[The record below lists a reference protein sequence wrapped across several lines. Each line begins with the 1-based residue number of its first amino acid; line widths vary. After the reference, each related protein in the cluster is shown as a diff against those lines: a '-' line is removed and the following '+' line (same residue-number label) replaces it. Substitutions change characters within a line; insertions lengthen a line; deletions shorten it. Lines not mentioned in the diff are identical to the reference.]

1 MIVPVA
7 AMKRVLVTGAGS
19 FSARHLLPLLAS
31 LAGAPEVFATDARAA
46 GPRGMLET
54 VPDII
59 PGAAP
64 VAPPFRPAD
73 LTDSSAARMLIEW
86 ARPDTVFHLAGV
98 SATDAATCF
107 AVNLGGTKHLLEAC
121 MGSAH
126 VPAVLLVSSASVYG
140 LTAPEESPVGERTPL
155 RPLTPYGA
163 SKAAAELFALTLHRR
178 GELNVAVARPFNLI
192 GPGLRPGLAPSDF
205 MAQALAIRAGRAAP
219 EIRVGNLEPR
229 RDFVD
234 VRDAVR
240 AYAAIVAQAGC
251 FGEAWNVASGRPVSI
266 RALLEAI
273 LAASGVQAS
282 IHEDA
287 ARLRPI
293 EVMEQVGDVSA
304 LARATGWSATVPL
317 EQSLRDMAGAA

>member
-1 MIVPVA
+1 MTGSVV

-19 FSARHLLPLLAS
+19 FTARHLLPLLAS
-31 LAGAPEVFATDARAA
+31 LPGAPEVLATDARAA
-46 GPRGMLET
+46 GRSGKFEAPPE
-54 VPDII
+54 VDH
-59 PGAAP
+59 GAGP
-64 VAPPFRPAD
+64 VTPPFRAAD
-73 LTDSSAARMLIEW
+73 LTDPSAARALIEW

-98 SATDAATCF
+98 SAADAATCF
-107 AVNLGGTKHLLEAC
+107 AVNLGGTRHLLEAC
-121 MGSAH
+121 AGAAH
-126 VPAVLLVSSASVYG
+126 VPAVLVVSSASVYG

-178 GELNVAVARPFNLI
+178 GELGVAVARPFNLI
-192 GPGLRPGLAPSDF
+192 GPGLRPGFAPSDF
-205 MAQALAIRAGRAAP
+205 MAQALAIRAGRAAA
-219 EIRVGNLEPR
+219 EIHVGNLEPR

-240 AYAAIVAQAGC
+240 AYVAIAARVGG
-251 FGEAWNVASGRPVSI
+251 FGAAWNVASGRPVSI

-273 LAASGVQAS
+273 LGASGVRAS
-282 IHEDA
+282 IREDA

-304 LARATGWSATVPL
+304 LARATGWSADIAL